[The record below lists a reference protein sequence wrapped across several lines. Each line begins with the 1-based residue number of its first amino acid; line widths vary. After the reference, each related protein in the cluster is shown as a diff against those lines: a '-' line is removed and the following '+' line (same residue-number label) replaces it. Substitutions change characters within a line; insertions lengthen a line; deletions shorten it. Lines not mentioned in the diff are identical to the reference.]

1 MHNWQTSSTNT
12 LNRHHH
18 QTHNIHNIADIF
30 RKNILNRCTSSPNT
44 QHTHLQTS
52 SPNTQYPR
60 QQKSS
65 TNMFHTAYTSTVILT
80 KPTLPTSTENFNKH
94 VPHINRHPV
103 QVHSNFQ
110 FTPKLASSH
119 REWSFSTAIL
129 INQGSSSQGKT
140 SGCQTPQTPQTY
152 PKQFH
157 QTTSQD
163 PHSESSPGN
172 VLVSVNNSGFPQA
185 CLPWYSPVSCKEC

>member
-1 MHNWQTSSTNT
+1 M
-12 LNRHHH
+12 
-18 QTHNIHNIADIF
+18 
-30 RKNILNRCTSSPNT
+30 
-44 QHTHLQTS
+44 
-52 SPNTQYPR
+52 
-60 QQKSS
+60 
-65 TNMFHTAYTSTVILT
+65 
-80 KPTLPTSTENFNKH
+80 
-94 VPHINRHPV
+94 

-110 FTPKLASSH
+110 FTPELASSH

-157 QTTSQD
+157 QTASQD

-185 CLPWYSPVSCKEC
+185 CLPWYSPVSCKECWDLCSFNQKPLYLSLHPPLLGRTLSQVGIFFTMAFTKTLIILGCVSVPKGTSVQTTGFTI